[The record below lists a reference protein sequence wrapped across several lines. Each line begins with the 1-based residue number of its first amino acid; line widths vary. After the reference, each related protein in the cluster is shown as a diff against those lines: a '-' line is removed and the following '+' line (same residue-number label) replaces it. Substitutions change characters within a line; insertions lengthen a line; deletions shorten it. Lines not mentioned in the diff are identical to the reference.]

1 MTKKTIEISLLN
13 DLNID
18 DVISFHNSIY
28 NENRTREKFLWEFH
42 NAPSG
47 KAIYVIAKDIE
58 TQKIVGT
65 QCAIPIEL
73 TNADGSNILTAKSE
87 DTLVDPDYRGLQIFE
102 KMYQLLFEEC
112 KKQNIKY
119 LWGFT
124 SAIKP
129 FLKLGFSIP
138 FSHSQSLM
146 VFRIL
151 PSYRYLNQLNT
162 KNKSVDRLKILALCL
177 MSTLFSFKRHF
188 YLSKEV
194 IQNFKLLIKDKE
206 SIVDPNEF
214 LNVDLDNYFSI
225 KQDPKFYNWRIAN
238 NPYHEKIIK
247 IAFLSKSKAVGN
259 ILFNHHKNGVW
270 YLINDFYSKE
280 LSDKQKENFLKEA
293 INILLNNDSQPVNMI
308 RTWDFSHNVYHRNEI
323 ELRKKTGFFHLDKGI
338 SFVWKSLDENDTLDP
353 NNFILSRLA
362 SQGVI

>member
-1 MTKKTIEISLLN
+1 
-13 DLNID
+13 
-18 DVISFHNSIY
+18 
-28 NENRTREKFLWEFH
+28 
-42 NAPSG
+42 
-47 KAIYVIAKDIE
+47 
-58 TQKIVGT
+58 
-65 QCAIPIEL
+65 
-73 TNADGSNILTAKSE
+73 
-87 DTLVDPDYRGLQIFE
+87 
-102 KMYQLLFEEC
+102 
-112 KKQNIKY
+112 
-119 LWGFT
+119 
-124 SAIKP
+124 
-129 FLKLGFSIP
+129 
-138 FSHSQSLM
+138 
-146 VFRIL
+146 
-151 PSYRYLNQLNT
+151 
-162 KNKSVDRLKILALCL
+162 
-177 MSTLFSFKRHF
+177 MSKLFSFKRHF
-188 YLSKEV
+188 YFSKEV